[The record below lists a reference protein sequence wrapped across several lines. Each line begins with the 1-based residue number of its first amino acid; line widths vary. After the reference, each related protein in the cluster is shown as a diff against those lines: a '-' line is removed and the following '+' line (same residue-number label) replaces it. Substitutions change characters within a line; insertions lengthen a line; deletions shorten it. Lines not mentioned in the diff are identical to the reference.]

1 MNASQAIV
9 ALFAQHQELS
19 SAEIYALLP
28 KYETKTA
35 RAAISNLVSRRVL
48 LTRKATPKN
57 SAYSLNPDMPKLY
70 TMPARQE
77 HDSGEKIKL
86 AGGGH
91 IMEQGNRR
99 IVRLMDGRHN
109 ANDAIGGHCHHGKG
123 LSTLAGDAAMAAAG

>member
-9 ALFAQHQELS
+9 ALFAQYQELS

-48 LTRKATPKN
+48 LTRKVTPKN

-70 TMPARQE
+70 AMPAKQE
-77 HDSGEKIKL
+77 QDSGKKISL

-109 ANDAIGGHCHHGKG
+109 ASDGIGGKLHVTTGC
-123 LSTLAGDAAMAAAG
+123 SMLAGDAAMAAAG